1 MQTIRISETLPGSC
15 VVLASL
21 LLACPGYADTQKINV
36 ERDIRPPIAPDI
48 REDESRLKV
57 QRGDFVAVPIPI
69 SSPTFGTGLIAGGA
83 YFYPQTE
90 EQAKAQPASLTA
102 VAGAYTDN
110 DSRALAIV
118 QQNYWSRNKWRFTGA
133 IGAADLRL
141 SLRTPETSEG
151 TSDSKWRINGE
162 FFLAR
167 LSGQFRKGWY
177 GGAVTRVVNANQN
190 IDPPVDAPG
199 FVTLPSVRSVGLGL
213 TAEYDT
219 RDMPTNA
226 ATGRYLKAEA
236 LFNDESIGS
245 NKTYQNYSFKFSS
258 YHAMRD
264 ELVIAWQLQ
273 GCHRGGRPPLWDA
286 CTIGLRGFPATD
298 YLGRSSASGQ
308 VEARWKLSR
317 RWGVVGFGGGG
328 YSRGNFSGRDE
339 RTWIPSYGVGLRFTV
354 LPSKR
359 INMRLDYARS
369 KENSD
374 AIHFLVGEAF

>member
-1 MQTIRISETLPGSC
+1 VPTIRLFEILRGSC
-15 VVLASL
+15 VALAGSL
-21 LLACPGYADTQKINV
+21 LAFPGYADSQKISV
-36 ERDIRPPIAPDI
+36 KQDTRPSIAPDI

-69 SSPTFGTGLIAGGA
+69 SSPTFGTGLIAGAA

-90 EQAKAQPASLTA
+90 EQAKKQPASLTA

-118 QQNYWSRNKWRFTGA
+118 QQNYWNRNRWRFTGA

-141 SLRTPETSEG
+141 SLSTPETAEG
-151 TSDSKWRINGE
+151 TSRSSWRIDGD

-177 GGAVTRVVNANQN
+177 GGAVARVVDANQN
-190 IDPPVDAPG
+190 IEPPVDVPD

-245 NKTYQNYSFKFSS
+245 NKTYQNYSAKFSS
-258 YHAMRD
+258 YHAMS
-264 ELVIAWQLQ
+264 EKLVLAWQLQ

-286 CTIGLRGFPATD
+286 CTIGLRGFSATE

-308 VEARWKLSR
+308 VEARRKLSR

-369 KENSD
+369 KDGSD